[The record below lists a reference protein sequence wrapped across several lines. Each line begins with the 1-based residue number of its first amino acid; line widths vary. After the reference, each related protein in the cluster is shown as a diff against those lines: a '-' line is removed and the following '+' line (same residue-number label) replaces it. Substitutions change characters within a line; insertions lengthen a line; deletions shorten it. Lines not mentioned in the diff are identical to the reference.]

1 MVLLPYFV
9 VFDDDFHYSFINICY
24 DYFPVSQMFYCLFV
38 YVIID
43 WTFLKIPV
51 RNGGGVRWVRV
62 CMQWRGV
69 EASAHLRTMEGG
81 GGQIFAIF
89 GAYVL
94 IERPH

>member
-1 MVLLPYFV
+1 
-9 VFDDDFHYSFINICY
+9 
-24 DYFPVSQMFYCLFV
+24 MFYCLFV

-51 RNGGGVRWVRV
+51 RNGGGQVGKS
-62 CMQWRGV
+62 MY
-69 EASAHLRTMEGG
+69 AMEGG
-81 GGQIFAIF
+81 RSKRTSTYDGGRGGQIFAIF